1 MRHMTVTL
9 FLSSNYKVHSRRQ
22 EKQKFCK
29 EDQKLLVVVGEWN
42 RFCCGS
48 IFLSRLLESNH
59 FFITH
64 HLLLVLLL
72 IAFNIHVLGA
82 SKVKSVETDEPI
94 FELIPPLTSRQLF
107 TSSQALDEAD
117 ADAACVPL
125 ETSPNHDWLF
135 WLLVLSCW
143 SGFIF
148 FSWMNSWILIWIAW
162 ICWSPC
168 GGGRWKR
175 GGRRGTGIENRLFRV
190 NNSWR
195 RCTSAIA
202 RVNWLLCGS
211 GNGGWHWWNDDAGDG
226 SVGYDM

>member
-148 FSWMNSWILIWIAW
+148 FGSIPVSIR
-162 ICWSPC
+162 WSPYGNKEPELLNPHMETVINHFHMVIC
-168 GGGRWKR
+168 QSPFPYWDPRMV
-175 GGRRGTGIENRLFRV
+175 TGIH
-190 NNSWR
+190 
-195 RCTSAIA
+195 
-202 RVNWLLCGS
+202 LCWIPVPVK
-211 GNGGWHWWNDDAGDG
+211 NYKRAQIL
-226 SVGYDM
+226 